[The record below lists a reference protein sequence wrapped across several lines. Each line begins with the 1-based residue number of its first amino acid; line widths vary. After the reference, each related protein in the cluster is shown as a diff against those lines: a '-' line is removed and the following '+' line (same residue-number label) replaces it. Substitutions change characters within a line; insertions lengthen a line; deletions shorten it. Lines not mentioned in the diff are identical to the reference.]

1 MAERRTTVDGLAD
14 AIMDGLKEYADL
26 ATDTVKDA
34 VKDVSKTVK
43 KDIQANAP
51 KRTGRYKKSWT
62 VKKTAESSNSLTMT
76 VHSKDRYQIAHL
88 LEHGHA
94 KRGGGRVVYLK
105 SKEKVREAEQEKIKK
120 WLAARVE
127 QKKIKLIIE

>member
-43 KDIQANAP
+43 KGIQANAP

-94 KRGGGRVVYLK
+94 KRGGGSRKGAYCSGRGK
-105 SKEKVREAEQEKIKK
+105 RKQGASAED
-120 WLAARVE
+120 
-127 QKKIKLIIE
+127 

>member
-51 KRTGRYKKSWT
+51 KRTGRYKKSW
-62 VKKTAESSNSLTMT
+62 A
-76 VHSKDRYQIAHL
+76 I
-88 LEHGHA
+88 
-94 KRGGGRVVYLK
+94 KRQR
-105 SKEKVREAEQEKIKK
+105 R
-120 WLAARVE
+120 AATP
-127 QKKIKLIIE
+127 LP

>member
-43 KDIQANAP
+43 KDIQAN
-51 KRTGRYKKSWT
+51 RTGRYKKSWV
-62 VKKTAESSNSLTMT
+62 VKKTAESSSSLTMT

-94 KRGGGRVVYLK
+94 KRGGGRVAGREHIAPAE
-105 SKEKVREAEQEKIKK
+105 EKGNRELVQKIERG
-120 WLAARVE
+120 LRS
-127 QKKIKLIIE
+127 

>member
-1 MAERRTTVDGLAD
+1 MAERRTTIDGLAD

-51 KRTGRYKKSWT
+51 KRTGRYR
-62 VKKTAESSNSLTMT
+62 EELGGQ
-76 VHSKDRYQIAHL
+76 KDS
-88 LEHGHA
+88 G
-94 KRGGGRVVYLK
+94 
-105 SKEKVREAEQEKIKK
+105 EQQ
-120 WLAARVE
+120 LPYHDGSF
-127 QKKIKLIIE
+127 

>member
-51 KRTGRYKKSWT
+51 KRTGRYKKSWA

-76 VHSKDRYQIAHL
+76 VHSRTDTRSPIFWNTAMQN
-88 LEHGHA
+88 
-94 KRGGGRVVYLK
+94 
-105 SKEKVREAEQEKIKK
+105 
-120 WLAARVE
+120 AAGAG
-127 QKKIKLIIE
+127 

>member
-43 KDIQANAP
+43 RIYRQMPQSGQEGIRKA
-51 KRTGRYKKSWT
+51 GRSK
-62 VKKTAESSNSLTMT
+62 NS
-76 VHSKDRYQIAHL
+76 
-88 LEHGHA
+88 G
-94 KRGGGRVVYLK
+94 
-105 SKEKVREAEQEKIKK
+105 EQP
-120 WLAARVE
+120 LPYHDGSF
-127 QKKIKLIIE
+127 